1 MKARI
6 FNPFL
11 AAVTATMMLLAA
23 MVVWN
28 SARVEAAPA
37 YDVDSSAAVAQ
48 DVISV
53 TAEPTTTIHL
63 SSKMMMGYVGTPFEW
78 DITVV
83 PTPTTEYSVEVDY
96 GYKKGSPINAK
107 AGTSKLKKTHT
118 YQYPGEYA
126 TKACVYVGGDKIATS
141 SMLDIV
147 INPAL
152 KLKPEKP
159 VVKLG
164 EPLTVTAEVMP
175 DAEGK
180 NNEVMMF
187 RFEKDGKY
195 HGKPISGTK
204 VMTSYLY
211 KKPGVYTITAKYEAN
226 AYAGTKAEATTVVTV
241 GNIMIE
247 SFTVNNS
254 TVPIT
259 VSTGDMLTF
268 EATTDAPL
276 QPAKVDFVNGEDTV
290 ASAMLEGTKA
300 TATVTAS
307 EKHNGYI
314 HAVLTSGTYGG
325 VLDSTL
331 PVTVTVEADP
341 LPNAIT
347 VSANPAEIVADGT
360 SVSTITAQLEKEDGS
375 DWTPGEGQTANVEFE
390 TSMGTLGAMPAAMN
404 VEVDEKGQAMVVL
417 TSSEDVGTAT
427 ITATLAEKPAVTGS
441 TTVQFTEAEDEGVEV
456 GENGGT
462 VPPEDEGGPTAE
474 IPEGAV
480 GENVRVR
487 IMPDAA
493 CESGNLPAKFKM
505 FGGCYIIKVYKNKV
519 HQPDFKFLK
528 KIKIKGKANLGAT
541 VAATGTVIQST
552 LTYAQYD
559 STRSTWD
566 TLPQASDPACTGDE
580 CTVEAQTDMTNRSLA
595 TVGATNIELFLP
607 IVPQ

>member
-11 AAVTATMMLLAA
+11 AAVATTMMLLAA

-28 SARVEAAPA
+28 STRVEAAPA
-37 YDVDSSAAVAQ
+37 YDLDSSAAVAQ

-63 SSKMMMGYVGTPFEW
+63 SSKMMMGYFGTPFEW

-83 PTPTTEYSVEVDY
+83 PTPTTKYSVVVDY
-96 GYKKGSPINAK
+96 GYKKGSPVDAE

-118 YQYPGEYA
+118 YKYPGEYA

-141 SMLDIV
+141 NMHTIT
-147 INPAL
+147 INPHL
-152 KLKPEKP
+152 KLMAEEP

-164 EPLTVTAEVMP
+164 EPVTVTAEVDP
-175 DAEGK
+175 AAKGE

-187 RFEKDGKY
+187 RFEEEGDY

-211 KKPGVYTITAKYEAN
+211 KKPGTYTITAKYEAK
-226 AYAGTKAEATTVVTV
+226 AYADTKAEVTTTVKVEK
-241 GNIMIE
+241 IMIE
-247 SFTVNNS
+247 SLMVNGEDKVTVKEGEN
-254 TVPIT
+254 V
-259 VSTGDMLTF
+259 TF
-268 EATTDAPL
+268 EAMTDAPL
-276 QPAKVDFVNGEDTV
+276 QPAMVNFKKGEETIG
-290 ASAMLEGTKA
+290 SAKLEGDKA
-300 TATVTAS
+300 TFNVSATMELS
-307 EKHNGYI
+307 GYI
-314 HAVLTSGTYGG
+314 HAELTSDVYGAII
-325 VLDSTL
+325 DSSH

-347 VSANPAEIVADGT
+347 VSANPAEVVADGT
-360 SVSTITAQLEKEDGS
+360 SVSTVTAQLMKDGS
-375 DWTPGEGQTANVEFE
+375 EWMPTEDQTANVKFE
-390 TSMGTLGAMPAAMN
+390 TSMGMLSASSVKANA
-404 VEVDEKGQAMVVL
+404 EGQAMVTL
-417 TSSEDVGTAT
+417 TSEMTGTAT
-427 ITATLAEKPAVTGS
+427 VTATLADKSAVADS
-441 TTVQFTEAEDEGVEV
+441 TTVNFTEAEEEGVEV

-480 GENVRVR
+480 GEKVRIR
-487 IMPDAA
+487 IMPDPA
-493 CESGNLPAKFKM
+493 CESGNLPDKFKM
-505 FGGCYIIKVYKNKV
+505 LGGCYIIKVYKNNA

-566 TLPQASDPACTGDE
+566 ELPQASDPTCTGDE